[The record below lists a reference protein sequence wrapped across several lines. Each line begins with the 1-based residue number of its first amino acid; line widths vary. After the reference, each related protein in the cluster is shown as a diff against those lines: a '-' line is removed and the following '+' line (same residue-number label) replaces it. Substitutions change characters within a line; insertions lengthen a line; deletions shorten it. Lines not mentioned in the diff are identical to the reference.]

1 MEKGR
6 ERALPRRSQAAGS
19 RCEWRRWSASFN
31 CRRDDEVGDAGGGGA
46 GGKGEGGVEDDEGRL
61 GARGNGLGGA
71 VGGADGDS
79 LHGGPGTH
87 KSLLRHVSEPT
98 NHFFVLITADAIAN
112 TYGKGVPISS
122 QVLFEPMFSPSAPD
136 LRIALEDL
144 SITLRFKIILGLL
157 SAQSSTYGRI
167 PMVTS
172 EMVDISANLA

>member
-46 GGKGEGGVEDDEGRL
+46 GGKGEGRVEDDEGRL

-79 LHGGPGTH
+79 LHA
-87 KSLLRHVSEPT
+87 KSLRLEVPLRHVSCASKS
-98 NHFFVLITADAIAN
+98 HFD
-112 TYGKGVPISS
+112 
-122 QVLFEPMFSPSAPD
+122 
-136 LRIALEDL
+136 
-144 SITLRFKIILGLL
+144 
-157 SAQSSTYGRI
+157 
-167 PMVTS
+167 VTPPFYS
-172 EMVDISANLA
+172 